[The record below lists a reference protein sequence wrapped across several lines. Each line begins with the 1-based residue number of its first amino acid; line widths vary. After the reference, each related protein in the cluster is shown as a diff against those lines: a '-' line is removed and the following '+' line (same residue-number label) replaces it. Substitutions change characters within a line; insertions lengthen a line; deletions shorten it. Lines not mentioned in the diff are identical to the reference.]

1 MGVWWAGQ
9 LEFGFCDV
17 KVAIFLSFQAGGVK
31 TQLFIEGIWFK
42 SSIGAIGLIK
52 VDFKG
57 KKKVQGADGLQTTEC
72 HRERHFDVWAD
83 FEVMDQHC
91 RWIQVRNSRLTA
103 GLSGGKL

>member
-17 KVAIFLSFQAGGVK
+17 KVAIFLSFQVGGVK

-42 SSIGAIGLIK
+42 SSIGAIGFIK
-52 VDFKG
+52 ADFKG

-72 HRERHFDVWAD
+72 HRERHFDVWA
-83 FEVMDQHC
+83 EP
-91 RWIQVRNSRLTA
+91 RVRNCMVSIREYDAETLIV
-103 GLSGGKL
+103 